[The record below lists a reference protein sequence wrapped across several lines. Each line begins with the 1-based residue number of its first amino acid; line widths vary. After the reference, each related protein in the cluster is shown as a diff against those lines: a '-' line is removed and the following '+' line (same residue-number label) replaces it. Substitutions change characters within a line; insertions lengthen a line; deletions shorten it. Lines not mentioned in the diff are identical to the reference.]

1 LRIIDFSTVPESIAI
16 ARHRSLATGAGEVNR
31 RAGDDGIG
39 ARIAF
44 YGHDRATGLMDQ
56 TVIARTQDGNGTL
69 HAAFQ
74 GAGRYAPPGPIQGN
88 RMAKRVIEAGTTAA
102 GSLPRIRSIFAAAC
116 GMPS

>member
-1 LRIIDFSTVPESIAI
+1 LRIINFSTVPDGIAI
-16 ARHRSLATGAGEVNR
+16 ARHRSLATCAGEVNR

-44 YGHDRATGLMDQ
+44 YGYDRAAGFMDQ
-56 TVIARTQDGNGTL
+56 TVIARTQDGIGTL

-74 GAGRYAPPGPIQGN
+74 GAGRCTPPGPIQGN

-102 GSLPRIRSIFAAAC
+102 GGLTRIPSIFAAAC
-116 GMPS
+116 GMPL